1 MAKVLVSDDEEVYRL
16 CISAWLTRDCHEVR
30 TASGG
35 HEALEVGAVFKPD
48 VLIVDWMLRDGYHGL
63 EVAERLRK
71 LKPSLLTI
79 LITGFPSDA
88 LKRDSLD
95 ARVFR
100 FIEKPFQMQHL
111 AAAVQDAVKT
121 MQDWR

>member
-1 MAKVLVSDDEEVYRL
+1 MAKVLVSDDEEVYRV

-30 TASGG
+30 TASCGQ
-35 HEALEVGAVFKPD
+35 ETLDVGAVFEPD
-48 VLIVDWMLRDGYHGL
+48 VLIVDWLLRDGYHGL

-71 LKPSLLTI
+71 LKPNLLTI

-88 LKRDSLD
+88 LRRESLD

-100 FIEKPFQMQHL
+100 FIEKPFQMHDL
-111 AAAVQDAVKT
+111 AAVVQDAVKT
-121 MQDWR
+121 MQD